1 MPYINDSAP
10 AYGERLIPNIIDDI
24 AANDPLRVF
33 ASIPLTEDLSGGYLD
48 VSYQSVANAIN
59 RVCWWLSE
67 SLGLANTAEVFSYM
81 GPNDLRY
88 PIFLVAAIKC
98 GYQMMLP
105 SPRNSREYQIELLQ
119 RSGCKTVLCARS
131 HTRYLDEIQA
141 EDELDVFCIVAP
153 DLSEILE
160 ETEVEGY
167 PFNKSYLEIRKQKFM
182 ILHTSGST
190 GPPKP
195 ITFSIECTTTEDAHQ
210 SLDDPSHRLWWRL
223 FANKRYFLGMP
234 CFHSAGI
241 WCALFMP
248 VYFGSTVVYGPAT
261 RPLTSD
267 IAVTGIVSGR
277 IAGGFYP
284 PSVLDDLSKSTS
296 SLKKLRILEFVAYG
310 GGALSKSTGDKIS
323 RLTTLHNFIG
333 FTEASAPP
341 RFVMDPEDWNYF
353 EFHPA
358 SGFVAKHHH
367 DDLYRMTFERHSKYE
382 HIQSCFRILPDLMEY
397 SPGDLIS
404 RHPTKETL
412 WKHRGR
418 IDDLVVL
425 SNGEKFNPISIE
437 DIIKSCHYVGDVI
450 MSGEGRFQ
458 ASLLVERDPKTA
470 SRASA
475 GEVIDELWP
484 FVERAN
490 ISSSTHSRITKS
502 LIFIAPSQKPFYR
515 SAKGTLQRKATI
527 KSFEAELNELYATSR
542 TNSQSIQRVKEFSGV
557 LAETRQDSGDMH
569 TQKKLLVNSVNSKKV
584 PLPEEKAVSGS
595 KSSIP
600 TQKIRK
606 IVATAC
612 GVQSYSDKEDL
623 FGLGM
628 DSLRAVEIADRL
640 REASSLWPQDREAS
654 LKLLYA
660 NPSIQGIVD
669 TIKSR
674 HNTEAPL
681 DLEVATQASKSDES
695 GAPIPD
701 NAKMAG
707 LLEKY
712 TADLDE
718 LPPTRAKTVVLT
730 GATGSL
736 GCYLLELL
744 IREPSIS
751 RIICL
756 HRGDSGKERQIRAS
770 EKRGLSFNPE
780 GTTVDFFQI
789 DLSQRELG
797 LSPDHL
803 ADIYSN
809 ADAIIH
815 NAWDV
820 DFNKHLGSFEIH
832 IAGVRHLA
840 DLAARSQRQ
849 AKFIFV
855 SSIASVINW
864 DSSLGDVPEKVLL
877 DESAVG
883 SSGYSQSKYTAEKIL
898 QRVAASTELSVS
910 IIRVGQMAGPI
921 TLPGSWNASEWL
933 PMLVKT
939 SKALGILPKSLGNSD
954 DIDWVP
960 IDVTAE
966 VFMDVLRHKL
976 NNSSGDRCQ
985 VYHISNPHKTT
996 WGALLPATC
1005 QILGSDIK
1013 LVTFHEW
1020 VRRLQLQGSVGYDVE
1035 RFPALKILP
1044 FYKGMV
1050 ASPEAKLPVLD
1061 TQNLLSVSTTLASVE
1076 EVQGIWMERW
1086 IQSWNKWHVSS

>member
-1 MPYINDSAP
+1 MSPTNGNAP
-10 AYGERLIPNIIDDI
+10 RYGERLIPNIIDDI

-33 ASIPLTEDLSGGYLD
+33 ASIPLTEDLAGGYLD

-59 RVCWWLSE
+59 RACWWLSE
-67 SLGLANTAEVFSYM
+67 TLGLANTAEVFSYM

-119 RSGCKTVLCARS
+119 RSDCKTVLCARS
-131 HTRYLDEIQA
+131 HTRHLDEIQA
-141 EDELDVFCIVAP
+141 EDSLNVFCTVVP
-153 DLSEILE
+153 ELSEILE
-160 ETEVEGY
+160 KTEVEVY
-167 PFNKSYLEIRKQKFM
+167 PFNKSYFEIRKQKFM

-210 SLDDPSHRLWWRL
+210 SLDDPSQRLWWRL
-223 FANKRYFLGMP
+223 FANRRYFLGMP

-267 IAVTGIVSGR
+267 IAVAGMVSGR
-277 IAGGFYP
+277 ITGGFYP
-284 PSVLDDLSKSTS
+284 PSILDDLSKSPS
-296 SLKKLRILEFVAYG
+296 SLEKLRSLKFVAYG

-323 RLTTLHNFIG
+323 RITSLHNFIG

-341 RFVMDPEDWNYF
+341 RFIMDSEDWNYF

-367 DDLYRMTFERHSKYE
+367 DDLYRMTFERNPKYE
-382 HIQSCFRILPDLMEY
+382 SIQSCFRILPDLMEY
-397 SPGDLIS
+397 SSGDLIS

-412 WKHRGR
+412 WRHRGR

-425 SNGEKFNPISIE
+425 SNGEKFNPIPVE
-437 DIIKSCHYVGDVI
+437 DVIKSCHYVGDVI
-450 MSGEGRFQ
+450 VSGEGRFQ

-470 SRASA
+470 SKASDA
-475 GEVIDELWP
+475 EIIEALWP
-484 FVERAN
+484 FVEKAN
-490 ISSSTHSRITKS
+490 RNSSAHSRITKS
-502 LIFIAPSQKPFYR
+502 LIFIAPLQKPFHR

-527 KSFEAELNELYATSR
+527 KSFETELNGLYATPTANPQSR
-542 TNSQSIQRVKEFSGV
+542 QTIKQFPKILIERTEDSNNIQAR
-557 LAETRQDSGDMH
+557 
-569 TQKKLLVNSVNSKKV
+569 KKLSVDSKLA
-584 PLPEEKAVSGS
+584 PSIPEEIAGSGL
-595 KSSIP
+595 KGSIS
-600 TQKIRK
+600 TEEIREL
-606 IVATAC
+606 VATIC
-612 GVQSYSDKEDL
+612 GVQASSDKEDL

-640 REASSLWPQDREAS
+640 REASRSWPQNREAG

-660 NPSIQGIVD
+660 NPSIHGIVNA
-669 TIKSR
+669 IESR
-674 HNTEAPL
+674 HKIGAPV
-681 DLEVATQASKSDES
+681 DLEAVSQLSKSDES
-695 GAPIPD
+695 CVPTPD
-701 NAKMAG
+701 STAEMAG
-707 LLEKY
+707 LFAKY
-712 TADLDE
+712 TADLDKA
-718 LPPTRAKTVVLT
+718 LPTHAKTVVLT

-744 IREPSIS
+744 IREPGIS

-756 HRGDSGKERQIRAS
+756 HRGQNGNESQKIAS
-770 EKRGLSFNPE
+770 EKRGLPFNPGE
-780 GTTVDFFQI
+780 TAVDFFQI
-789 DLSQRELG
+789 NLSQSDLG

-803 ADIYSN
+803 ADINRN
-809 ADAIIH
+809 ADIIIH

-820 DFNKHLGSFEIH
+820 DFNKHLESFEAH

-840 DLAARSQRQ
+840 DLAARSRRR
-849 AKFIFV
+849 AKMIFV

-864 DSSLGDVPEKVLL
+864 GNSLGEVPEQVLV

-883 SSGYSQSKYTAEKIL
+883 ASGYSQSKYTAEKIL

-910 IIRVGQMAGPI
+910 IVRVGQMAGPI
-921 TLPGSWNASEWL
+921 TLPGSWNTSEWL
-933 PMLVKT
+933 PMLVNT
-939 SKALGILPKSLGNSD
+939 SKALGILPKSLGTSD

-960 IDVTAE
+960 IDVVAE
-966 VFMDVLRHKL
+966 VFMDVVRHDL
-976 NNSSGDRCQ
+976 GSSSGDRCQ

-1005 QILGSDIK
+1005 QILGGNMK
-1013 LVTFHEW
+1013 LVPFHEW
-1020 VRRLQLQGSVGYDVE
+1020 VQRLQQQGYTEYDVE
-1035 RFPALKILP
+1035 KFPALKILP

-1050 ASPEAKLPVLD
+1050 ASPEVKLPVLD
-1061 TQNLLSVSTTLASVE
+1061 TKHTLAVSKALANVG

-1086 IQSWNKWHVSS
+1086 IQSWNTLHASS